1 MITPL
6 VSSNLHNR
14 IVSAGI
20 TSNDKTVTLDFN
32 YKQSI
37 STSSLRSNHLSLCFL
52 SLILS
57 ILMSYKEEC
66 ILQAYVTSHKAKIQ
80 TDSSLHIHSKLKLIL
95 KHVFFH
101 LIFWQYLHNF
111 TVRFLNVSFAVS
123 CADKTSIVDV
133 LQTNYA
139 WLLAIINFCEK
150 KSFFVFKS
158 RDSFHP

>member
-1 MITPL
+1 LWGSCYSIFWFMCLFCRSLFVVLYLFFCPFFFDIWIMITPL

-20 TSNDKTVTLDFN
+20 TSDDNTVTLDFN

-66 ILQAYVTSHKAKIQ
+66 ILQAYVTSYKVKLQ
-80 TDSSLHIHSKLKLIL
+80 TDSSLHIYSKLKLIL
-95 KHVFFH
+95 KRFFSSN
-101 LIFWQYLHNF
+101 I
-111 TVRFLNVSFAVS
+111 
-123 CADKTSIVDV
+123 
-133 LQTNYA
+133 
-139 WLLAIINFCEK
+139 LAM
-150 KSFFVFKS
+150 SS
-158 RDSFHP
+158 